1 MATLSVGSIWYLTH
15 SVLTELTYQWDL
27 SARLDTVQF
36 GQ

>member
-1 MATLSVGSIWYLTH
+1 MATSSIG
-15 SVLTELTYQWDL
+15 SVLTEPTYQWDL